1 MVAARPDGRVES
13 VPGRVFV
20 TGVAGFLGSHV
31 AQRFLES
38 GWEATGIDNMLG
50 GAKENVPDGVD
61 FLVADCCDRDSYIGL
76 LRSADVV
83 YHCAAAPYE
92 GVSVFSPQIVHHHT
106 AGATVGVL
114 SAAASAGVA
123 RFVLCSSMAR
133 YGDQQ
138 TPFTED
144 LVPRPVDPYGISK
157 YAAEM
162 LTQNI
167 CDSHG
172 IEWAIAVPHNIIGPR
187 QKFDDPYRNV
197 ASIMINR
204 MLQGRQPIIYGDGQQ
219 RRCFSYI
226 ADVVDPLTR
235 LGTDSGM
242 AGEIVNVGPDE
253 EYVTIL
259 ELAILLGELLEF
271 DMDPIFVPD
280 RPREVRE
287 AHCSSEKAR
296 KLLGYQTK
304 WSLRDGLAEMIAWI
318 RELGWRE
325 FNYHLPIEI
334 VSDQT
339 PVTWTQRLI

>member
-1 MVAARPDGRVES
+1 MSA
-13 VPGRVFV
+13 RVFV

-31 AQRFLES
+31 AEHFRNA
-38 GWEATGIDNMLG
+38 GWEAVGIDNMLG
-50 GAKENVPDGVD
+50 GAKENVPADVE
-61 FLVADCCDRDSYIGL
+61 FQVADCRDRESYAEL
-76 LRSADVV
+76 LRRTDVV

-92 GVSVFSPQIVHHHT
+92 GVSVFSPHIVHEHT
-106 AGATVGVL
+106 AGATVAAL
-114 SAAASAGVA
+114 SAAASAGVG

-133 YGDQQ
+133 YGAQA

-144 LVPRPVDPYGISK
+144 LTPQPVDPYGISK

-167 CDSHG
+167 CETQG

-204 MLQGRQPIIYGDGQQ
+204 MLQGRQPVIYGDGSQ

-226 ADVVDPLTR
+226 ADVVSPLVR
-235 LGTDSGM
+235 MGTDPCL

-253 EYVTIL
+253 EYVSIL
-259 ELAILLGELLEF
+259 DLAVLLSDLLDF
-271 DMDPIFVPD
+271 SLDPVFVPD
-280 RPREVRE
+280 RPREVRD
-287 AHCSSEKAR
+287 AHCSSDKAR
-296 KLLGYQTK
+296 RLLGYSTQ
-304 WSLRDGLAEMIAWI
+304 WSLRDGLAKMIEWI
-318 RELGWRE
+318 RELGSRE
-325 FNYHLPIEI
+325 FQYHLPIEI

-339 PVTWTQRLI
+339 PATWTQRLI

>member
-1 MVAARPDGRVES
+1 MSA
-13 VPGRVFV
+13 RVFV

-31 AQRFLES
+31 AEHFVGA
-38 GWEATGIDNMLG
+38 GWDVTGIDNLLG
-50 GAKENVPDGVD
+50 GAKENVPSGVE
-61 FLVADCCDRDSYIGL
+61 FVVADCAHRDAYAGL
-76 LRSADVV
+76 IRGADLV

-92 GVSVFSPQIVHHHT
+92 GVSVFSPHLVHEHT
-106 AGATVGVL
+106 AGATAAVL
-114 SAAASAGVA
+114 AASASAGVR

-133 YGDQQ
+133 YGTQP

-144 LVPRPVDPYGISK
+144 LPPRPVDPYGISK
-157 YAAEM
+157 YAAEL

-167 CDSHG
+167 CQTHG

-204 MLQGRQPIIYGDGQQ
+204 MLQGRQPVIYGDGMQ
-219 RRCFSYI
+219 RRCFSYV
-226 ADVVDPLTR
+226 ADVVDPLVR
-235 LGTDSGM
+235 LGTDPGL

-259 ELAILLGELLEF
+259 QLAELLAELL
-271 DMDPIFVPD
+271 DVSLDPIFVAD

-287 AHCSSEKAR
+287 AHCSADKAR
-296 KLLGYQTK
+296 RLLGYRTR
-304 WSLRDGLAEMIAWI
+304 WSLRDGLTAMIASI
-318 RELGWRE
+318 RELGPRE
-325 FNYHLPIEI
+325 FRYHLPIEI
-334 VSDQT
+334 LTDQT